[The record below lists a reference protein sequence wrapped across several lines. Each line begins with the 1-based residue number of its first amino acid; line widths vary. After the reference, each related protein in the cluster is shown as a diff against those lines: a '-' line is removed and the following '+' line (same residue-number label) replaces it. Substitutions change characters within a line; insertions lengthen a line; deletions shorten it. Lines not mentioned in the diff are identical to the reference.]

1 MKFKHHILIGL
12 IGSILISYIFD
23 LTYIEWLIIFAS
35 SILIDID
42 HYFWYMN
49 ETKTINPFKAIKW
62 YIDHQKYSIWK
73 KLSKEEKSKYK
84 RGFYAFHGIEFW
96 LILILLSFWNITF
109 LFILIGIMLHIVPDV
124 SYLIWKEESPLQKIS
139 QIYVLKR
146 NKNKRSLVN
155 LWKE

>member
-1 MKFKHHILIGL
+1 MKFKHHILIGI
-12 IGSILISYIFD
+12 IGSILISYLFD

-96 LILILLSFWNITF
+96 LILILLSFWNNVAHCSGCF
-109 LFILIGIMLHIVPDV
+109 LFNLERRVPT
-124 SYLIWKEESPLQKIS
+124 S
-139 QIYVLKR
+139 
-146 NKNKRSLVN
+146 KNFSDICSK
-155 LWKE
+155 KK